1 MNANDPNIPMIC
13 SARQVAR
20 QLKKVFNLPAHMTRF
35 TISVDLQHTDMA
47 QIEATFLFDETML
60 KEDTDAS
67 ERTTA
72 EAETVAE
79 QAKTD
84 VATIA
89 ALVANAGPLS
99 VPAEARDGY
108 HVYRYGSQ

>member
-1 MNANDPNIPMIC
+1 MTSDPNIPMIC

-60 KEDTDAS
+60 KDDNDAS
-67 ERTTA
+67 ERTTTGS
-72 EAETVAE
+72 ETVAE
-79 QAKTD
+79 QGKTD
-84 VATIA
+84 VA
-89 ALVANAGPLS
+89 AGTAEA
-99 VPAEARDGY
+99 VQEFRPAEAKDGFQF
-108 HVYRYGSQ
+108 YRYGNQ